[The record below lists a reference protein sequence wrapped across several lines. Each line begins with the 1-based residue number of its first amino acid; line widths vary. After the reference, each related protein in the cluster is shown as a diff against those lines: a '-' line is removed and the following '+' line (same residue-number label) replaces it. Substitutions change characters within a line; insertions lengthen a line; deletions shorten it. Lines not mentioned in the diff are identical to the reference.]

1 MDKVHHVISALNVV
15 FLGGVRLRVH
25 FSAAP
30 KAEVKVLTDTWAG
43 RHLQVQLIQSE
54 LGKKTPQKPPKN
66 ELL

>member
-1 MDKVHHVISALNVV
+1 MWC
-15 FLGGVRLRVH
+15 FWGGVRLRVH

-54 LGKKTPQKPPKN
+54 LGKKKQKTPQKN
-66 ELL
+66 VLL

>member
-1 MDKVHHVISALNVV
+1 MWC
-15 FLGGVRLRVH
+15 FGGVRLRVH

-54 LGKKTPQKPPKN
+54 LGKKNPKNPQKN
-66 ELL
+66 VLL

>member
-1 MDKVHHVISALNVV
+1 MWC
-15 FLGGVRLRVH
+15 FGGVRLRVH

-54 LGKKTPQKPPKN
+54 LGKKTQKNPQKN
-66 ELL
+66 VLL